1 MHRFCLRMGSQLV
14 HCRAAAARVYIVQP
28 LLVFQTMAKNH
39 SKHASLNAWLH
50 TPAPLLTLLEYL
62 GSSSRLPKFIL
73 GS

>member
-1 MHRFCLRMGSQLV
+1 MHRFCLQMGS
-14 HCRAAAARVYIVQP
+14 
-28 LLVFQTMAKNH
+28 QTMAKNH